1 MMRRRRVS
9 CNDLPDLLLLLLLLL
24 QIGRNQTRV
33 SGTLHTPPLFPGLRR
48 FVQGVRRD
56 VDAGRNCVC
65 DDGDIDSD
73 MSVNDAT
80 KD

>member
-1 MMRRRRVS
+1 M
-9 CNDLPDLLLLLLLLL
+9 
-24 QIGRNQTRV
+24 
-33 SGTLHTPPLFPGLRR
+33 
-48 FVQGVRRD
+48 RRD
-56 VDAGRNCVC
+56 VDAGRSCVC